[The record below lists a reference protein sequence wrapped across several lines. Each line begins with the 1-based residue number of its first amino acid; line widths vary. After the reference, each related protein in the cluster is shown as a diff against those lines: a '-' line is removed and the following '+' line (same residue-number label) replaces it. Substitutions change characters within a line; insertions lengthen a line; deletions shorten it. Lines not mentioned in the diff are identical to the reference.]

1 MEHTTTIR
9 TELEQFMAREDLSI
23 IQFCEMAD
31 VETETVHAILGKKM
45 PFSVEQLDRVTYGMR
60 LNPGHFYEHYIE
72 EYLVESLPDC
82 RHIKPFLY
90 RCEELGKLECIR
102 QTSYLWLDNTN
113 YAPLLFE
120 VAEDFFIH
128 DKHAA
133 AALLY
138 KNIVKREGGRR
149 SERLALCQYRLFIL
163 GLGPDKEQNV
173 DAANRVFPLLDQ
185 LDDIDR
191 LDALRELAI
200 AYIQRKLWDLA
211 KDLAQDMDDEANFQ
225 YLLMHQPNMVNQEPL
240 KKPQR
245 PMFFYMAYSN
255 YLRANICEAQGDYK
269 QALQYTYAYADL
281 SWVKETDEE
290 TQYWLN
296 KCKEWARSSI
306 CLYKMLTGDVSAILD
321 YVTCIE
327 ASQTELIP
335 GLFKIVRA
343 ANQQDIKVDYFLKK
357 FETDITAFMA
367 REKAIV
373 TYTHKITPDLY
384 ILFLHELAHYYL
396 SRGAF
401 DLGFSYLIDGLDKS
415 LEVDNK
421 SYTIKC
427 IGLYERFRLF
437 ASRETDAEYKRL
449 MTGMYLKDDE

>member
-23 IQFCEMAD
+23 TQFCEMAD

-45 PFSVEQLDRVTYGMR
+45 LFSVEQLDRVTYGMR
-60 LNPGHFYEHYIE
+60 LNPGHFYGHYIE
-72 EYLVESLPDC
+72 EYLVQAAHDW
-82 RHIKPFLY
+82 RNIKPFLY
-90 RCEELGKLECIR
+90 RCEELNKLDCI
-102 QTSYLWLDNTN
+102 QQISYLGLNNAT

-120 VAEDFFIH
+120 VAEDFFKH

-173 DAANRVFPLLDQ
+173 EAANRVFTLLDQ

-191 LDALRELAI
+191 LDALRELAN
-200 AYIQRKLWDLA
+200 AYIQGKFWDLS
-211 KDLAQDMDDEANFQ
+211 KDLAQDMDDEANIQ
-225 YLLMHQPNMVNQEPL
+225 YLLMHQPNKVNQEPL

-255 YLRANICEAQGDYK
+255 YLRANICEAQGNYK

-296 KCKEWARSSI
+296 KCKGWARSSLF
-306 CLYKMLTGDVSAILD
+306 LYKMLTGDVSAILD
-321 YVTCIE
+321 YVKCIE
-327 ASQTELIP
+327 ASQTELMP

-343 ANQQDIKVDYFLKK
+343 ANQQNIKVDYFLKK
-357 FETDITAFMA
+357 FDTDIAAFIA

-384 ILFLHELAHYYL
+384 ILFLYELSHYYL

-401 DLGFSYLIDGLDKS
+401 DVGFRYLIDGMEKAF
-415 LEVDNK
+415 EVNNK
-421 SYTIKC
+421 SCIIKY
-427 IGLYERFRLF
+427 IGLYEHSRLF

-449 MTGMYLKDDE
+449 MDGMYLNDDD

>member
-1 MEHTTTIR
+1 
-9 TELEQFMAREDLSI
+9 MAGEDLSI
-23 IQFCEMAD
+23 TQFCEMAD
-31 VETETVHAILGKKM
+31 VEAETVHAILGKKM

-60 LNPGHFYEHYIE
+60 LNPGHFYGHYIE
-72 EYLVESLPDC
+72 EYWVEAVPHW
-82 RHIKPFLY
+82 RNIKPFLY
-90 RCEELGKLECIR
+90 RCEELNKLDCI
-102 QTSYLWLDNTN
+102 QQISYLELNSTA

-120 VAEDFFIH
+120 VAEDFFKH

-133 AALLY
+133 AVLLY

-173 DAANRVFPLLDQ
+173 YAANRVFPLLDQ

-191 LDALRELAI
+191 LDALRELTN
-200 AYIQRKLWDLA
+200 AYIHRKLWDLA
-211 KDLAQDMDDEANFQ
+211 KDLAQDMDDEANIQ
-225 YLLMHQPNMVNQEPL
+225 YLLMHQPNKVNQEPL

-255 YLRANICEAQGDYK
+255 YLRANICEAQGNYK

-296 KCKEWARSSI
+296 KCKAWARSSLF
-306 CLYKMLTGDVSAILD
+306 LYKMLTGDASAILD
-321 YVTCIE
+321 YVKCIE
-327 ASQTELIP
+327 ASPTGLMP
-335 GLFKIVRA
+335 GLFKIVRV

-357 FETDITAFMA
+357 FDTDIAAFIV
-367 REKAIV
+367 REKDIV

-384 ILFLHELAHYYL
+384 VLFLYELAHYYL

-401 DLGFSYLIDGLDKS
+401 DVGFQYLIDGMEKAF
-415 LEVDNK
+415 EVDNK
-421 SYTIKC
+421 SCIINY
-427 IGLYERFRLF
+427 IGLYEHSRLF

-449 MTGMYLKDDE
+449 MDGMYLNDDY

>member
-9 TELEQFMAREDLSI
+9 TELEQFMAREGLSI
-23 IQFCEMAD
+23 TQFCEMAD
-31 VETETVHAILGKKM
+31 VETETVDAILGKKM
-45 PFSVEQLDRVTYGMR
+45 PFSVEQLDRVTYGMG
-60 LNPGHFYEHYIE
+60 LNPGHFYEHYIK
-72 EYLVESLPDC
+72 EYLVEVVPDW
-82 RHIKPFLY
+82 RYIKPFLY
-90 RCEELGKLECIR
+90 RCEELDKLDCIR
-102 QTSYLWLDNTN
+102 QTSLLGLDNKT

-138 KNIVKREGGRR
+138 RNIVKREGGRR

-163 GLGPDKEQNV
+163 GLGPNKQKNV
-173 DAANRVFPLLDQ
+173 DAANRVFSLLDQ

-200 AYIQRKLWDLA
+200 AYSQRELWDLA
-211 KDLAQDMDDEANFQ
+211 KDLAQDMDDEANIQ
-225 YLLMHQPNMVNQEPL
+225 YLLMHQPNKVNQEPL

-255 YLRANICEAQGDYK
+255 YLRANICEAQGSYK
-269 QALQYTYAYADL
+269 QALQYTYAYANL

-296 KCKEWARSSI
+296 KCKEWARSGI
-306 CLYKMLTGDVSAILD
+306 FLYKMLSGDVSAILD

-327 ASQTELIP
+327 ASQTELMS

-343 ANQQDIKVDYFLKK
+343 ANQQDIKVDYFLNK

-384 ILFLHELAHYYL
+384 ILFLYELAHYYL

-401 DLGFSYLIDGLDKS
+401 DVGFQYLIDGLEKAF
-415 LEVDNK
+415 EVDNK
-421 SYTIKC
+421 SCIINY
-427 IGLYERFRLF
+427 IGLYEHSRLF
-437 ASRETDAEYKRL
+437 ASRETDAEYTRL
-449 MTGMYLKDDE
+449 MTGMYLKDDD